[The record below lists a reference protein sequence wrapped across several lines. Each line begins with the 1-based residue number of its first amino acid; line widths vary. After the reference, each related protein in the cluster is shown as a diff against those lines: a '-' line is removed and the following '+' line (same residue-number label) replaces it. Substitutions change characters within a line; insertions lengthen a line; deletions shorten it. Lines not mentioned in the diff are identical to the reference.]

1 MANVCSAYP
10 QRAKVKHVIILILGS
25 TQMFIFIIVR
35 DLSWK
40 IISELFSYRRPTMKK
55 KKKKHLKYVHKTR
68 SEWFG

>member
-1 MANVCSAYP
+1 
-10 QRAKVKHVIILILGS
+10 
-25 TQMFIFIIVR
+25 MFIFIRVR